1 MHRHLIFDIYQYKE
15 LINNSQLSNIQ
26 SALSNIQ
33 SAIRIRSNM
42 KTFQKYIKYFI
53 LFPILFIQFSCEES
67 TSDDASVGVLV
78 GTWKLTALSGTYIWD
93 AIEAD
98 SLRASWNYA
107 SIVMPAIGA
116 SPSDA
121 DQTLARYAV
130 GDTLLN
136 KYSYNDTGLPDTTYL
151 RLGGIGMTGVF
162 TKQSTYSLD
171 GTYPSLRTD
180 TTACTSY
187 QADPPPQIHDQGNYG
202 VVYNT
207 ANTGGVLTI
216 TAADVLP
223 PFQDGEVTF
232 TNDGNTVNIKFTD
245 RDSHDTKCVNV
256 GITTFDSD
264 KRQTMGIAKAYI
276 NSTTGA
282 FTSVPGDSLATGGYL
297 MSDELSI
304 WGGANYGG
312 YGYMT
317 WNALNYKGCLAHDA
331 LVGGDGTSCQ
341 SSHAAYLT
349 DDSGSIFTTDCLAD
363 NNPSDCA
370 GKLWYDINALC
381 IGVNEVIIFD
391 ATFDR
396 VSD

>member
-1 MHRHLIFDIYQYKE
+1 
-15 LINNSQLSNIQ
+15 
-26 SALSNIQ
+26 
-33 SAIRIRSNM
+33 M
-42 KTFQKYIKYFI
+42 KSILKYLVI
-53 LFPILFIQFSCEES
+53 FPILLISFSCDETTTPDD
-67 TSDDASVGVLV
+67 TSSGVLV

-98 SLRASWNYA
+98 SLRASWRDA
-107 SIVMPAIGA
+107 STVMPAIGGNA
-116 SPSDA
+116 SDA

-136 KYSYNDTGLPDTTYL
+136 EYSYNDTGLPDSLYL
-151 RLGGIGMTGVF
+151 VYGGIGMTGVF
-162 TKQSTYSLD
+162 TEQNTYSLD

-180 TTACTSY
+180 TTTCSSY

-202 VVYNT
+202 VVYN
-207 ANTGGVLTI
+207 ADNTGGVLTI

-245 RDSHDTKCVNV
+245 RDSHDTRCAEV
-256 GITTFDSD
+256 GITEFDPD

-276 NSTTGA
+276 NPITSA
-282 FTSVPGDSLATGGYL
+282 FTSVEGDSMAAGGYL
-297 MSDELSI
+297 MSDKLVA

-317 WNALNYKGCLAHDA
+317 WNALNYNGCLAA
-331 LVGGDGTSCQ
+331 AVAAGGDGTSCQ
-341 SSHAAYLT
+341 TSHAAYLA
-349 DDSGSIFTTDCLAD
+349 DDSGSIFTTACLAD
-363 NNPSDCA
+363 GDPSDCA

-396 VSD
+396 VSE